1 MTNRERKLEMQGGGR
16 DVLGE
21 AVTPHSRL
29 SSPSKVAAPG
39 RSPVCMDSVKL
50 CKENFFLENLCFG
63 FR

>member
-16 DVLGE
+16 DVLRE
-21 AVTPHSRL
+21 AVTPDSRL

-39 RSPVCMDSVKL
+39 RYPVCMDSVKL